1 MRDTR
6 QNKSIHFS
14 FLKSINIVII
24 ISLVIAVLLTGVVAL
39 IFNAQNKLSNELGI
53 IALVNVFLVSSPLV
67 IFIVSLISFAIFTSE
82 LAKHNVGVNKYSR
95 FESLSKIEALCLE
108 KENVIVD
115 GTLTI
120 KKIIPLKTVA
130 TEQYINQWVS
140 NVLRVTNDKGSIFDA
155 LNKQFDFELSA
166 GVVSVLNYNDVLR
179 YSGASFK
186 GGKTIVIGNPEFVP
200 VKNKV
205 GILKR
210 CEEDINKGCRILVIA
225 EGKDQIGSNGY
236 LGELEGIALIVLKD
250 HIREGAFETFKWF
263 KNNNIDIKVISSD
276 NALVTSV
283 NAAEAGIEGADKYI
297 SLAGIELERIE
308 NLVSQYTIFGDAS
321 SEQKEAIIS
330 TLKKQQK
337 VMMIGGSESDIS
349 AMKVS
354 NFAVV
359 IANSDDSAQKE
370 ADIIIDNPSLESLP
384 LVVEESK
391 IFMNN
396 MQKILSMSLAK
407 TFFAFVVVLFFTL
420 FNSNIKQCLFVF
432 NHLLLWDLI
441 TNGVI
446 SFLFIFD
453 KKNKKADNDFF
464 KKVLRTAIPMAILQ
478 IIGVLTV
485 FILFAMENNH
495 LLSLGLY
502 SVDNV
507 AVVSVLLFVVFGV
520 VALYNISVPLNKNR
534 KLIVV
539 IGASINVLSIAV
551 IMLIAYL
558 SGNKEIPYLAMNV
571 PSYFATAI
579 IAILYSSIYLSISR
593 IISIVKGDNLENE
606 N

>member
-6 QNKSIHFS
+6 KNKLVHFS
-14 FLKSINIVII
+14 FLKSINIVIL
-24 ISLVIAVLLTGVVAL
+24 ISLVIAVLLTGIIAL
-39 IFNAQNKLSNELGI
+39 IFNTQNKLSNELGI
-53 IALVNVFLVSSPLV
+53 ITLVNVFLVSSPLV
-67 IFIVSLISFAIFTSE
+67 IFIVSLISFAIFTSK
-82 LAKHNVGVNKYSR
+82 LAKQNVGVNNYSR
-95 FESLSKIEALCLE
+95 FESLSKIDVLCLE

-120 KKIIPLKTVA
+120 KKVIPLKTVA
-130 TEQYINQWVS
+130 TEQYLNQWVS
-140 NVLRVTNDKGSIFDA
+140 NALRVTNDKGPIFDA

-166 GVVSVLNYNDVLR
+166 GVISVLNYNDALR

-200 VKNKV
+200 IKNKV

-225 EGKDQIGSNGY
+225 EGKEQIGNNGY
-236 LGELEGIALIVLKD
+236 PGELEGIALIVLKD

-276 NALVTSV
+276 NALVCSV

-321 SEQKEAIIS
+321 SEQKEVIINA
-330 TLKKQQK
+330 LKKQQK
-337 VMMIGGSESDIS
+337 VMMIGGNENDIA
-349 AMKVS
+349 AMKTS

-359 IANSDDSAQKE
+359 PANGNINSQKE

-384 LVVEESK
+384 LVVEESEV
-391 IFMNN
+391 FMNN
-396 MQKILSMSLAK
+396 MQKILVMSLAK
-407 TFFAFVVVLFFTL
+407 AIFAFVVVLFFAL
-420 FNSNIKQCLFVF
+420 FNNNIKQCLFVF

-453 KKNKKADNDFF
+453 KKNKKPNNDFF
-464 KKVLRTAIPMAILQ
+464 KKVLRTAIPTAILQ

-502 SVDNV
+502 SIDNV
-507 AVVSVLLFVVFGV
+507 AVVSVLLFVAFGIV
-520 VALYNISVPLNKNR
+520 SLYNISVPFNR
-534 KLIVV
+534 NRRLIVI
-539 IGASINVLSIAV
+539 IGASINVLTIAV

-558 SGNKEIPYLAMNV
+558 SGNKEIPYLAMNA
-571 PSYFATAI
+571 PAYFLASI
-579 IAILYSSIYLSISR
+579 IAILYSSIYLFINR